1 MEGKLSDDM
10 YDKVPLIPEK
20 NKGQLLVKDH
30 NNRFSKFSQKILCA
44 GGWLRCHQ
52 IIALSSKQ
60 QKNTGSEV
68 SYHTYR
74 HTCAVGSVRSGWRNG
89 SMTLEMTIVL
99 PLVATFLVFFL
110 FLFRVLWVQE
120 SLEEALLYASRSLA
134 VSCYDET
141 ENDAHSQVA
150 DLAKAQLL
158 LRKGLADSECPVQFI
173 RGGKNGISLLT
184 SDCSG
189 DEIQL
194 QATYEMQVPC
204 PLIGTYS
211 YHLIQCARSR
221 KWIGN
226 RSLEDGTSDDD
237 TWVYITPE
245 GRAYHRSLSCNYLD
259 LSIRAVNQ
267 RALLSLRNESG
278 KRYQRCETCGST
290 GGMTVYITDY
300 GTRYHTQL
308 SCSGLKRT
316 VYMVKLTQTGGRHAC
331 GKCGAG
337 SQS

>member
-1 MEGKLSDDM
+1 M

-30 NNRFSKFSQKILCA
+30 NNRFSKFSQMISCA
-44 GGWLRCHQ
+44 GDRLRWHQ

-60 QKNTGSEV
+60 QKNIGSEV

-74 HTCAVGSVRSGWRNG
+74 RTHPVGIARADWRSG
-89 SMTLEMTIVL
+89 SMTLEMVIVL
-99 PLVATFLVFFL
+99 PLVASFLVFFL

-134 VSCYDET
+134 VSCYDEA
-141 ENDAHSQVA
+141 ENGAHSQVA
-150 DLAKAQLL
+150 YLAKAQLL
-158 LRKGLADSECPVQFI
+158 LHRGLADSACPVQFI
-173 RGGKNGISLLT
+173 RGGKNGISLLS

-189 DEIQL
+189 DEIL
-194 QATYEMQVPC
+194 LHATYEMQVPC

-211 YHLIQCARSR
+211 YHLMQCARSR

-226 RSLEDGTSDDD
+226 RSLADDAADD

-278 KRYQRCETCGST
+278 KRYRHCETCEGI
-290 GGMTVYITDY
+290 GGTTIYITDY

-316 VYMVKLTQTGGRHAC
+316 VYMVKITQTGGRHAC